1 MAAKPEAPKLHVSRL
16 RDLQF
21 RAEYLVLR
29 AIIGLVRLLPL
40 DTAAQISANG
50 WALLAPRIAR
60 RRHQRAFEN
69 LAIAFPEMTQAEKAR
84 IVDAHW
90 RHLGRMMVETMQI
103 DRILSEPARI
113 EIANRHVFERYR
125 DKLGAIVGMTL
136 HMGNWELAIYPVT
149 LAGARPAAVFRTVN
163 NPYFDAYLRGQRAR
177 LFPGGLFGR
186 GRVEGDHGD
195 DQKTARMLA
204 AYVRDGG
211 RLGIVCDLY
220 DRTGIEVPFFGKP
233 AKTQAIGAIIARRTG
248 ARVWIGRCLR
258 IGHTSRFR
266 IEMEELKV
274 PRSANASAD
283 VHAIVAAMQARFED
297 WVRDA
302 PEQWMWSNRRWK

>member
-195 DQKTARMLA
+195 DQKTARMFA
-204 AYVRDGG
+204 ATAAGSG
-211 RLGIVCDLY
+211 SFAISM
-220 DRTGIEVPFFGKP
+220 TAP
-233 AKTQAIGAIIARRTG
+233 A
-248 ARVWIGRCLR
+248 
-258 IGHTSRFR
+258 SRFR
-266 IEMEELKV
+266 S
-274 PRSANASAD
+274 SANLQKHRRLAPSSHGEPAHACGSAAACGSATQAASGSKW
-283 VHAIVAAMQARFED
+283 R
-297 WVRDA
+297 
-302 PEQWMWSNRRWK
+302 N